1 MARKYNNISG
11 DGHLEIPPEFWTK
24 YAPAKVRD
32 RAPHTVRIWD
42 GTEVVRMGNHEMTI
56 DVILAGDLDYD
67 LYGHGRAARYHY
79 DDGTNRPGAGDSAQR
94 LQEQDNDGL
103 DAEVLYPAVSA
114 QKFLKNLLDK
124 DKDRDTYLTLVEAY
138 NTWLGQEFC
147 AAAPDRLIGNAIMP
161 ETGVEDAIKEME
173 RCKKMGIP
181 SVNIANWPNGTGWYA
196 PGDEKFF
203 QAAVDLNI
211 VLSPHSNFG
220 ANAAKPGATD
230 AATTAVNR
238 LNSRTG
244 GSAAYATSQL
254 IYHIFD
260 KVPKS
265 LVYIGESYC
274 SWIPFNMNRQNE
286 YYIRYQHREGF
297 HLKKL
302 PSEYYRDNMKF
313 SFIHERSALQ
323 MRHLIG
329 IDLLMWGSDFPHTA
343 NTYPHSQESLDEM
356 FLDVPAAERRQVMV
370 MTPCEVFGLDPEKD
384 LTPTPKKK

>member
-1 MARKYNNISG
+1 MGRKYQNISG
-11 DGHLEIPPEFWTK
+11 DGHLEVPPEYWVK
-24 YAPAKVRD
+24 YAPAKLREK
-32 RAPHTVRIWD
+32 APHTVKLWD

-67 LYGHGRAARYHY
+67 LYGHGNASKYHY
-79 DDGTNRPGAGDSAQR
+79 DDGSARPGAGDYIQR
-94 LQEQDNDGL
+94 LVEQDTDGI
-103 DAEVLYPAVSA
+103 DAEILYPAVSA
-114 QKFLKNLLDK
+114 QRFLKNLINV
-124 DKDRDTYLTLVEAY
+124 DKDRNTYLTLVEAY

-147 AAAPDRLIGNAIMP
+147 APAPDRLIGNAIVP
-161 ETGVEDAIKEME
+161 ETNVEDAIREME

-203 QAAVDLNI
+203 QAAADMK
-211 VLSPHSNFG
+211 VLISPHSNFG
-220 ANAAKPGATD
+220 AAAAPAGVSNK
-230 AATTAVNR
+230 TTKDVAR

-260 KVPKS
+260 KVPNS
-265 LVYIGESYC
+265 LIYIGESYC

-286 YYIRYQHREGF
+286 YYIRYQHREEF

-313 SFIHERSALQ
+313 SFIHERSAMQ
-323 MRHLIG
+323 MRYHIG
-329 IDLLMWGSDFPHTA
+329 LDLMLWGSDFPHTA
-343 NTYPHSQESLDEM
+343 NTYPHSMESLDEM
-356 FLDVPAAERRQVMV
+356 FLDVPAEERRRVMV
-370 MTPCEVFGLDPEKD
+370 LTPCEMVGLDPEKD
-384 LTPTPKKK
+384 ITPTPKRK